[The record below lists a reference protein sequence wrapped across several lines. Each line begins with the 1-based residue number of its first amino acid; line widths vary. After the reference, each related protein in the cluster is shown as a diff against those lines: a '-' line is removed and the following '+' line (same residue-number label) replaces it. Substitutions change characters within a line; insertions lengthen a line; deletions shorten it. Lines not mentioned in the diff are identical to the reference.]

1 MILDFDSV
9 CEPIIEILTIQDND
23 IDASV
28 VVGVSCRLAPDGT
41 ETGSRWF
48 RNSSLDPLVSF
59 FQQPVRIVVFQLS

>member
-41 ETGSRWF
+41 ETGSR
-48 RNSSLDPLVSF
+48 
-59 FQQPVRIVVFQLS
+59 